1 MRTLLLNPPSYQGFD
16 GGAGSRYQAKR
27 EIRSFWYPTWLAYP
41 AALIPGSRLVDAP
54 ADGLDAETV
63 IGLAAS
69 FDLVAMSTSTPTVA
83 QDVKLAASIK
93 ERHPSIRIG
102 LVGPHTMIRPEE
114 TLARSHAVDFVT
126 LGEFDHTIP
135 EIAAGVPLQDVNGI
149 LYRSGN
155 RLLRTPARPLNVN
168 LDHLPF
174 VTPIYAR
181 DLTIEN
187 YFNGYLLHPYLSLYT
202 GRGCRARCTYCLWP
216 QTISGH
222 DYRVRSIGNV
232 LEEMVLAKRLLPQVK
247 EYFFDDDTFTEN
259 AERARSIARKLKPLG
274 LTWSCNARANVSY
287 DTLKVLKES
296 GLRLLTVGFESGSQA
311 ILNNIKK
318 GITIEGA
325 RKFMRAAKDLGILV
339 HGAFILGLPGE
350 TPASIEQTMQYALE
364 LDPYS
369 IQVSLLAPYPGTE
382 VYAQG
387 MKEGWIVR
395 EGSDLTKDGIQ
406 NAALSYKGLEREYI
420 FEAVERFYRRYYFRP
435 RAVLRILKEML
446 QDRRMFSRRV
456 REGKEFFS
464 FMARRKE
471 TGLS

>member
-1 MRTLLLNPPSYQGFD
+1 MRTLLLNPPSYHGFD
-16 GGAGSRYQAKR
+16 GGAGSRYQARR

-41 AALIPGSRLVDAP
+41 AAQIPHSKLLDAP
-54 ADGLDAETV
+54 ANDLDAETV
-63 IGLAAS
+63 IRIAGS
-69 FDLVAMSTSTPTVA
+69 FDIVAMSTSTPTVSH
-83 QDVKLAASIK
+83 DVKLAESIK
-93 ERHPSIRIG
+93 ERHPSVRIG
-102 LVGPHTMIRPEE
+102 LLGPHAMVEPEE
-114 TLARSHAVDFVT
+114 TLIRSRSLDFVT
-126 LGEFDHTIP
+126 IGEFDYTIP
-135 EIAAGVPLQDVNGI
+135 EIAAGVPFQNVNGI
-149 LYRSGN
+149 LYRSGDK
-155 RLLRTPARPLNVN
+155 LLRTPARPLNIN

-174 VTPIYAR
+174 VTPVYAR

-222 DYRVRSIGNV
+222 DYRVRSVDNV
-232 LEEMVLAKRLLPQVK
+232 YEEMVLAKRLLPQVK
-247 EYFFDDDTFTEN
+247 EYFFDDDTFTED
-259 AERARSIARKLKPLG
+259 AARARAIARKIRHLG
-274 LTWSCNARANVSY
+274 ITWSCNARANVSFE
-287 DTLKVLKES
+287 TLKVLKES
-296 GLRLLTVGFESGSQA
+296 GLRLLTVGFESGSQT

-350 TPASIEQTMQYALE
+350 TPESIEQTMQYALE

-395 EGSDLTKDGIQ
+395 EGSNLIKDGIQ
-406 NAALSYKGLEREYI
+406 DAALSYKGLERGQI
-420 FEAVERFYRRYYFRP
+420 FEALERFYRRYYFRP
-435 RAVLRILKEML
+435 RAVMRILKEML
-446 QDRRMFSRRV
+446 QDRHMFSRRL
-456 REGKEFFS
+456 REGREFFS

-471 TGLS
+471 AAL